1 MLTSNRGAGSPDPP
15 AVFAGRAWG
24 CPKPQPGGA
33 KFRFRKA
40 GRTPRT
46 PGRYHGCTAVL
57 STKHGKEVVI
67 GPPLKALLGLAV
79 QVPAGLDTDT
89 LGTFTGE
96 VERVGTPLE
105 VAVRKARLGMDAA
118 GLPLGLASEGSFGP
132 DPRVPFVP
140 LHHELLVFVDDR
152 LQIQV
157 VEQMMTNRT
166 NYDHTTAASFADLA
180 GFLDRAGFPSHAVV
194 VRPNTGLE
202 TRLLHKGLRTVEALQ
217 AALRECA
224 SASRDGLAR
233 VETDMRAHMNPS
245 RLAVIRRLAFRL
257 GRRLLR
263 CCPVCET
270 PGWGVVDVIKG
281 LPCEECGHPTGLVS
295 ELVEAC
301 PRCTHHVNRPRYDG
315 RKTASAGNCPYCN
328 P

>member
-1 MLTSNRGAGSPDPP
+1 MGAMLIKR
-15 AVFAGRAWG
+15 
-24 CPKPQPGGA
+24 GGA
-33 KFRFRKA
+33 RFRFRKA
-40 GRTPRT
+40 GRAPRT
-46 PGRYHGCTAVL
+46 PGRYHGCAAVL
-57 STKHGKEVVI
+57 STKHGKEVVVA
-67 GPPLKALLGLAV
+67 PPLKALLGLAV

-105 VAVRKARLGMDAA
+105 VAARKARLGMDAA
-118 GLPLGLASEGSFGP
+118 GLSLGLASEGSFGP
-132 DPRVPFVP
+132 DPRVPFAP
-140 LHHELLVFVDDR
+140 LHHELMVFVDDR

-157 VEQMMTNRT
+157 VEQMTTHRT
-166 NYDHTTAASFADLA
+166 NYEHITAASFADL
-180 GFLDRAGFPSHAVV
+180 GDFLDRAGFPSHAVV
-194 VRPNTGLE
+194 VRPNAGLK
-202 TRLLHKGLRTVEALQ
+202 TWPPHKGLRTVEALQ

-263 CCPVCET
+263 RCPACET
-270 PGWGVVDVIKG
+270 PGWGVVEVVKG
-281 LPCEECGHPTGLVS
+281 LPCAECGHPTGLVG
-295 ELVEAC
+295 ELVAAC
-301 PRCTHHVNRPRYDG
+301 PLCTHRANRPRYDG
-315 RKTASAGNCPYCN
+315 RRAAPARDCPYCN